1 MYTARVQTVAPAQT
15 VKAGK
20 DKRDYSITR
29 HVI

>member
-20 DKRDYSITR
+20 DKRDYSI
-29 HVI
+29 